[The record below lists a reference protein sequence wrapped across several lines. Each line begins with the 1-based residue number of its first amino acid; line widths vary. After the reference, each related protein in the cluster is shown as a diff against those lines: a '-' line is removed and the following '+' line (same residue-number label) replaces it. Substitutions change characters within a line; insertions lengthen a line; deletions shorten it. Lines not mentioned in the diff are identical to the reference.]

1 MSGQVALYGRL
12 GDAPIERTS
21 QAGNLWA
28 TASLAVDLSDGRQ
41 DAPPVQWF
49 GVVAFGR
56 QAESLIR
63 HGKGDLIGVSGRLQ
77 LSVWTDED
85 GNQRTK
91 LQVIADTILSART
104 VRPGGKR
111 RADHEQGAD

>member
-21 QAGNLWA
+21 QAGKLWA

-41 DAPPVQWF
+41 DAPSQWF

-91 LQVIADTILSART
+91 LQVVADTIMSART
-104 VRPGGKR
+104 VRPGGRR
-111 RADHEQGAD
+111 RADEQGAD